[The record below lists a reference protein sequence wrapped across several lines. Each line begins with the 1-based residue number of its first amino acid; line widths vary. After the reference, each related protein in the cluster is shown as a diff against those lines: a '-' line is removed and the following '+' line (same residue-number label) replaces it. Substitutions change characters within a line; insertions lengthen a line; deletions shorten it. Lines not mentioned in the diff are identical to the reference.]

1 MDVNGDARLDRPAA
15 LSVGLLRPCILAHLV
30 GGDSAYG
37 YELHH
42 QLLGIGV
49 ECDQGTVYRALNT
62 MEAEGLL
69 HSTWER
75 TTGGRS
81 RRRYELSESGL
92 DMVDAY
98 VAPVEQLRSAA
109 QSFLE
114 MRKGMSAPSAGPPRK
129 QHPEVGSGETA
140 HPSVPGR
147 GGVMASNGPPHFAA

>member
-1 MDVNGDARLDRPAA
+1 VHMNGDARPDRPAA

-42 QLLGIGV
+42 QLLAIGV

-69 HSTWER
+69 RSTWER

-109 QSFLE
+109 QSFLD
-114 MRKGMSAPSAGPPRK
+114 MRKSIGGPSGLRPDG
-129 QHPEVGSGETA
+129 HPEQGSGESA
-140 HPSVPGR
+140 PPPRVGPGSF
-147 GGVMASNGPPHFAA
+147 MASHGPRHVTT

>member
-1 MDVNGDARLDRPAA
+1 VQGVEVSGDPRVERAAA
-15 LSVGLLRPCILAHLV
+15 LSVGLLRPCILAHLC

-42 QLLGIGV
+42 RLLAIGL
-49 ECDQGTVYRALNT
+49 ECDLGTVYRALNT

-75 TTGGRS
+75 TAGGRS

-98 VAPVEQLRSAA
+98 VAPVEQMRSVAKE
-109 QSFLE
+109 FLD
-114 MRKGMSAPSAGPPRK
+114 MRRAMQGRLGVQQTVPAEHASEASEAHSGG
-129 QHPEVGSGETA
+129 QLAFVVTDGS
-140 HPSVPGR
+140 
-147 GGVMASNGPPHFAA
+147 